1 MFKVLIID
9 FVHKTFT
16 KNTAK
21 NMYSL
26 MLIQRYVG
34 AVWFVNS
41 NFFSPFIICGKC
53 YVEFVHFWLHSREV
67 II

>member
-1 MFKVLIID
+1 MYKIYMFKVLIID

-34 AVWFVNS
+34 TQFKFLQS
-41 NFFSPFIICGKC
+41 LYYLLKMLCRICT
-53 YVEFVHFWLHSREV
+53 LL
-67 II
+67 ITL